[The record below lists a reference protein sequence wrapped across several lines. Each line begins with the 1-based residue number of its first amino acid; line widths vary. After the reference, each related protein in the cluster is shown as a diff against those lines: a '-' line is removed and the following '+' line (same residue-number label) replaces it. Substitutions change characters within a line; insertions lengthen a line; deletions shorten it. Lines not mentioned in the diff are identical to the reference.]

1 MRNRAK
7 CKLCGTMIESFHST
21 DYVMC
26 KCEHISIDGG
36 PGSLRCYA
44 KDFANF
50 LRIDDEDKEI
60 PVTYTDK
67 SEEVFKETYAKPTHQ
82 EKIDML
88 REMVASIERLPV
100 HAKYAPATQYDLA
113 TALMIILSIVDTN
126 SQQ

>member
-1 MRNRAK
+1 
-7 CKLCGTMIESFHST
+7 MIESFHST

-67 SEEVFKETYAKPTHQ
+67 SEELFKETYAKPTHQ

-88 REMVASIERLPV
+88 REMIKSIERLPQ
-100 HAKYAPATQYDLA
+100 HAKYSPATQYDLA
-113 TALMIILSIVDTN
+113 AALMIILSIVDTN
-126 SQQ
+126 L

>member
-7 CKLCGTMIESFHST
+7 CKLCETIIESFHST

-44 KDFANF
+44 KDFSNF

-60 PVTYTDK
+60 PVTC
-67 SEEVFKETYAKPTHQ
+67 KEKKIDPTQEDYPKPTHQ

-88 REMVASIERLPV
+88 REMVKSIERLPS
-100 HAKYAPATQYDLA
+100 HAKYAACTQYDLA
-113 TALMIILSIVDTN
+113 AALMIILSIHDTN
-126 SQQ
+126 SSQ